1 MPIATTC
8 PKCQAL
14 FRLPDELAGRRVK
27 CQKCAAVF
35 EAPVAASDA
44 TMPGVLVASEPEP
57 ALAQAG
63 PVRAPSILPP
73 PLPADQPSPKLEFD
87 PTPVEES
94 YSDKRPERPADSKQG
109 GADRSSIRRD
119 RKPKTGSKAGLIAG
133 ILGLCAIAFIAC
145 AIGMGIWRLAAN
157 DRPGRGKPIAK
168 PQPIP
173 KFEQFPGAEFPI
185 PDHPAF
191 DGFKDGKIPPPP
203 PPGPPGSIPVI
214 FDKDGTF
221 RNDNNLA
228 LTDPEN
234 RLGRRHKL
242 YIVRMEAGYRYQVD
256 MIANPRL
263 LDAYVFLRDE
273 RGDIV
278 AENDD
283 IDPGRNQNSRLI
295 FEPKETGIYQIEAT
309 YFVGNPGQ
317 DNPAGPFTLTVRHVK

>member
-35 EAPVAASDA
+35 EAPVAASDT

-94 YSDKRPERPADSKQG
+94 YSDKRPERPADGKQG

-191 DGFKDGKIPPPP
+191 DGFKDGKEPEPP

-221 RNDNNLA
+221 RNNNQITLN
-228 LTDPEN
+228 DPMNAE
-234 RLGRRHKL
+234 RTRFKL
-242 YIVRMEAGYRYQVD
+242 YIVRLEAGYTYQFD
-256 MIANPRL
+256 MTSKNWDALDPL
-263 LDAYVFLRDE
+263 LFLTEAD
-273 RGDIV
+273 GKF
-278 AENDD
+278 AAKNDD
-283 IDPGRNQNSRLI
+283 ILEGRQRDARLI
-295 FEPKETGIYQIEAT
+295 FTPRESGVFHLEAT
-309 YFVGNPGQ
+309 HWANP
-317 DNPAGPFTLTVRHVK
+317 NAPNIGPFTLTVRHVK